1 VALKAQVLR
10 DVSSRPGFFV
20 DGALLTGESYRAKN
34 HARDEGA
41 DSPEVAEA
49 TNDAF
54 VGSSVINGSV

>member
-1 VALKAQVLR
+1 
-10 DVSSRPGFFV
+10 V

-41 DSPEVAEA
+41 DIPEVAEA

>member
-1 VALKAQVLR
+1 M
-10 DVSSRPGFFV
+10 

-54 VGSSVINGSV
+54 VGSSVITAQSDGLRHLPSFGRD